1 MNSEIE
7 NIIEGILNI
16 AMSEGGNVYFHNTFL
31 ANENDMKKLDKINL
45 QLSMYGEIH
54 GMMLGGHWTYFKIN
68 PKGID
73 FIEKGSYK
81 GKRERENIKVELDR
95 VNLEIANMQKEKL
108 EYERTIRHQEKV
120 IRLYKYAVALSWFIT
135 LVVGVLSMIIYNAF

>member
-68 PKGID
+68 PKGSLFSSVRIPSGLLSP
-73 FIEKGSYK
+73 FSRLSVSKSPVSRQMVSRSSGTYRFPEKYSFPSSVYLCF
-81 GKRERENIKVELDR
+81 RF
-95 VNLEIANMQKEKL
+95 
-108 EYERTIRHQEKV
+108 TISV
-120 IRLYKYAVALSWFIT
+120 SSV
-135 LVVGVLSMIIYNAF
+135 